1 MTATM
6 SQREFNI
13 MGGQSKALYVYQL
26 AQLYE
31 PSVIAKKYDLR
42 LYEVNAMTNNGAE
55 IWEKN
60 YG

>member
-1 MTATM
+1 MKATM
-6 SQREFNI
+6 SQHEFNG
-13 MGGQSKALYVYQL
+13 MGGHSKALYIYQL

-31 PSVIAKKYDLR
+31 PSVISKKYDLR

-55 IWEKN
+55 IWEQN